1 MNRDSNRFK
10 VDALLAVSR
19 LTANSELRERVLE
32 EVLEL
37 LNEAD
42 IYVEANR
49 GRPNFIREEV
59 AQNIFDIV
67 SRNETSSKELKD
79 ALTSM
84 GYSRATIRRAI
95 KVMVEQGILKVE
107 HRGFGAQHECYYN
120 LEDAS

>member
-42 IYVEANR
+42 IYVETNR

-67 SRNETSSKELKD
+67 SRNETSSKELKN

-95 KVMVEQGILKVE
+95 EVMVEQGILKVE
-107 HRGFGAQHECYYN
+107 HRGFGAQHECYYS
-120 LEDAS
+120 LEEAA